1 MCYPAEAPLDCPDKP
16 KVIAKGLKAKDG
28 SKRKGQRTLVRKAG
42 LEDQMGRKSRVAE
55 SFWELGKE
63 KEFILSRASKGISLT
78 GTLIIT
84 TRPT

>member
-1 MCYPAEAPLDCPDKP
+1 M
-16 KVIAKGLKAKDG
+16 
-28 SKRKGQRTLVRKAG
+28 RKAG
-42 LEDQMGRKSRVAE
+42 FEDQRGRKLRVAE

-78 GTLIIT
+78 GTLIVT